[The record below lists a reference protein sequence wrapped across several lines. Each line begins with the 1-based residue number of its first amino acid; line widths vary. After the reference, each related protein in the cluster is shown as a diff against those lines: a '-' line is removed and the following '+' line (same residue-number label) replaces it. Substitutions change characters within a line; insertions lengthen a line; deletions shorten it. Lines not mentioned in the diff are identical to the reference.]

1 MTTPFQQPVLPSD
14 EDQEARA
21 IGNVLLRMEIEETE
35 KMILSDKDFW
45 TQNVLLRMEIEET
58 EARQWTARLRGEL
71 FTEDVEACLAA
82 KFLVS
87 RGAKGSKL

>member
-1 MTTPFQQPVLPSD
+1 MTTPYQQPVLPSD

-35 KMILSDKDFW
+35 
-45 TQNVLLRMEIEET
+45 
-58 EARQWTARLRGEL
+58 ARQWTARLRGEL
-71 FTEDVEACLAA
+71 FTEDIDACLAA